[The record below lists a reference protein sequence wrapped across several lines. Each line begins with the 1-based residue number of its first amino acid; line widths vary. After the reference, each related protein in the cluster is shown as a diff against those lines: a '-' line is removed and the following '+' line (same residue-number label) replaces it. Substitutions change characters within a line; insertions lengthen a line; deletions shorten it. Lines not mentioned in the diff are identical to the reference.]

1 MTGDDTDAQP
11 VTPATKWERL
21 EQPKSY
27 KEAVDLAEKVLAARL
42 DTSPRAKWRIRID
55 RPRDSEK
62 PEFWLSVSNDGRTR
76 AEFFHE
82 LTSADYVH
90 SFKNMALAAL
100 LEKIEQDKH
109 LPKGKDGRPKRESAA
124 LKQPAGQL
132 VDGVIWD
139 TCWMLN
145 TLGWEPMSG
154 ASKTGGG
161 ASVFDAV
168 AEAMRNLR
176 RENNRYQGIKTAHYG
191 GVSDAFY
198 RVREKIGFREK

>member
-1 MTGDDTDAQP
+1 MTGDDADAQP

-27 KEAVDLAEKVLAARL
+27 REAVALAEKILAARL
-42 DTSPRAKWRIRID
+42 ATSPRVKWRIRID

-76 AEFFHE
+76 AEYFAE
-82 LTSADYVH
+82 LSGADSVQ
-90 SFKNMALAAL
+90 SVENMAMVAL

-109 LPKGKDGRPKRESAA
+109 LPKGINGRPKRERAA

-132 VDGVIWD
+132 VDGVIWH
-139 TCWMLN
+139 TCEMLHK
-145 TLGWEPMSG
+145 LGWKPMSR
-154 ASKTGGG
+154 ATHTGEK

-168 AEAMRNLR
+168 AQARRNLGR
-176 RENNRYQGIKTAHYG
+176 DNNSYS
-191 GVSDAFY
+191 GVRTSYY
-198 RVREKIGFREK
+198 RFPKK

>member
-27 KEAVDLAEKVLAARL
+27 REAVDLAEKILAARL

-55 RPRDSEK
+55 RPRDS
-62 PEFWLSVSNDGRTR
+62 PRDSARLEFWLSVSNDGRTR
-76 AEFFHE
+76 AEYFAE
-82 LTSADYVH
+82 LSGVNYTPTPE
-90 SFKNMALAAL
+90 NMAMAAL

-132 VDGVIWD
+132 VDGVIWQ
-139 TCWMLN
+139 TCEMLHK
-145 TLGWEPMSG
+145 LGWKPMSR
-154 ASKTGGG
+154 ATDTGKK

-168 AEAMRNLR
+168 AEAMRNLSR
-176 RENNRYQGIKTAHYG
+176 DNNSYQGVRTAY
-191 GVSDAFY
+191 Y
-198 RVREKIGFREK
+198 RFPKK